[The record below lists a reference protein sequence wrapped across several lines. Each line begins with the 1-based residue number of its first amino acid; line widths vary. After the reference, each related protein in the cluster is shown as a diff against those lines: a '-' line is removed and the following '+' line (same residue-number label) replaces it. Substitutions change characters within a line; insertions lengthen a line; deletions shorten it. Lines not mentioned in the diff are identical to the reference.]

1 MFLTQ
6 AALPH
11 LKASGGS
18 VVNISSMGSQE
29 CAEGY
34 IGYLVSKGRLKF
46 HSRGLIIDESSL
58 RFGKNRIFNRPQL
71 PLITSPRHLQVI

>member
-1 MFLTQ
+1 MTHKLDDGAFGKLLSINVKAPMFLTQ

-34 IGYLVSKGRLKF
+34 IGYLVSKGRLK
-46 HSRGLIIDESSL
+46 SIYRASSVM
-58 RFGKNRIFNRPQL
+58 
-71 PLITSPRHLQVI
+71 SHH